1 MEKRNTLQEIADNL
15 GVTGYDNTS
24 LLIGIAE
31 YYKVDIKKSKCLM
44 YDILEA
50 VKGDP
55 ANSKNYMEDIVVT
68 LSGTPNSLNVIEAW
82 KNATV

>member
-1 MEKRNTLQEIADNL
+1 MANNTLQQIATNL
-15 GVTGYDNTS
+15 GVTGYDDTS

-31 YYKVDIKKSKCLM
+31 YYGVNPNHSKCLM

-50 VKGDP
+50 QGGDA

-68 LSGTPNSLNVIEAW
+68 LSGTPNTLNVIEAW
-82 KNATV
+82 KNATS